1 MSHVFDLESTRKQ
14 QILVEYLTATG
25 SGFAVNPQGEQ
36 VFMNKRLIDAMGVKP
51 GDYYNAYLLPNY
63 EDKRDQ
69 IPWRAMRVE
78 PVEVN
83 LDLSHVA
90 GSAIE
95 NAIVDYMRDVGS
107 DGVFETCDI
116 ADALDLDFDQVNQT
130 LHDHPDLFERVD
142 AFVLHPDVK

>member
-1 MSHVFDLESTRKQ
+1 MSHVFDVDSTRKQ

-36 VFMNKRLIDAMGVKP
+36 VFMNKRLIDAMNVQP

-63 EDKRDQ
+63 EDKREQ

-78 PVEVN
+78 PVDVD

-95 NAIVDYMRDVGS
+95 NAIVDYMRDIDS
-107 DGVFETCDI
+107 DGIFEVCDI
-116 ADALDLDFDQVNQT
+116 SDDMDLDFKQVEEALKNN
-130 LHDHPDLFERVD
+130 PDLFERVD
-142 AFVLHPDVK
+142 AYVLHPKAK